1 MSRLQQATQI
11 LEERL
16 QDREQQLLTYQVKL
30 QQLQGMLARREAE
43 MRALPEPA
51 ALEGL
56 QHQVGCRLAMIWH
69 ATESSMARRLL
80 LDAPSL
86 LERILRLLVL
96 ALQLAESKAQTAACD
111 QQAQRLAGT
120 VEELQEKLRQ
130 APTQDAM
137 LSSIES
143 QSQLRQQVSGTVT
156 LC

>member
-1 MSRLQQATQI
+1 MN
-11 LEERL
+11 
-16 QDREQQLLTYQVKL
+16 
-30 QQLQGMLARREAE
+30 
-43 MRALPEPA
+43 
-51 ALEGL
+51 
-56 QHQVGCRLAMIWH
+56 WH
-69 ATESSMARRLL
+69 AAEYSMARRLL

-86 LERILRLLVL
+86 LKRFLRLLVL
-96 ALQLAESKAQTAACD
+96 ALQLAESKAQTTACD

-156 LC
+156 LCRDSQAKPLQQEALLGFLAAPPGKQQPQQAFQE